1 MTSNGTVEFMC
12 VSRGCMQ
19 GVCPL
24 FIATHS
30 HIISM
35 MPLLA
40 QNSRDPCR
48 GEISETPHEY
58 KSRVLHLQLSTGCLR
73 APKGQASL
81 LNQDILQVQKEL
93 SVILRKVND
102 ERTFLSYLCYFLVLT
117 NHWNL
122 WWEERKRQNSS
133 WFFSFQP
140 FLSHQ
145 WAKGRACW

>member
-1 MTSNGTVEFMC
+1 
-12 VSRGCMQ
+12 MQ
-19 GVCPL
+19 CVCPL

-117 NHWNL
+117 NH
-122 WWEERKRQNSS
+122 
-133 WFFSFQP
+133 
-140 FLSHQ
+140 
-145 WAKGRACW
+145 